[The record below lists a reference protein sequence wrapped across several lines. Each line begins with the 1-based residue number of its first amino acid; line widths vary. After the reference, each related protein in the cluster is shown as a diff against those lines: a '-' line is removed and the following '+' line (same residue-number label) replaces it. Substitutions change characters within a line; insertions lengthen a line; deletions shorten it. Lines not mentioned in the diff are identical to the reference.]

1 MIKVCA
7 PKDCFALVRQDAS
20 QYIISYGYSAEQGKS
35 LATWEEVYVPFKE
48 KWKISFK
55 DIRQAILA
63 DIDAQ
68 TDERILN
75 GYEFTPDGAD
85 TPIVVWLSRENQTN
99 FSEAQRLAIV
109 PITFKLNE
117 DEEQK
122 AIYHTFADFDE
133 LDRFYKG
140 GVAYIQQCLQQGWA
154 RKDAIDW
161 APYRALFPD
170 EQPSTPDDEPPT
182 PDNSQAITPDGQ
194 N

>member
-99 FSEAQRLAIV
+99 FSEAQRLAI
-109 PITFKLNE
+109 
-117 DEEQK
+117 
-122 AIYHTFADFDE
+122 
-133 LDRFYKG
+133 RFYKG